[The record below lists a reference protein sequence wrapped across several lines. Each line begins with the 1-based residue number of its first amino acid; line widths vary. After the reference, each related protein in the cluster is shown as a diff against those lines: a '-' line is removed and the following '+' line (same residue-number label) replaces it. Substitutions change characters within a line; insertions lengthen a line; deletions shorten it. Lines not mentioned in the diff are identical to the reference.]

1 MSKGEEKIIDLL
13 QKEGYKFERE
23 KHFNDLKRGRLRF
36 DFFVSRGLEAPCI
49 IEFQGAQ
56 HYQQVKKF
64 QPTRADFLKQQ
75 EYDRTKISYCI
86 ANEITI
92 YCIPYWELDSIHSA
106 RELFD
111 QRFRAMDRWKNDR
124 DWAKFQMRKNLT

>member
-75 EYDRTKISYCI
+75 EYDRYKISYCLTHKI
-86 ANEITI
+86 DLYI
-92 YCIPYWELDSIHSA
+92 IPYWEIEKIDCAQSIFQNKFKAKTKWHNDIV
-106 RELFD
+106 F
-111 QRFRAMDRWKNDR
+111 QRYKEDK
-124 DWAKFQMRKNLT
+124 